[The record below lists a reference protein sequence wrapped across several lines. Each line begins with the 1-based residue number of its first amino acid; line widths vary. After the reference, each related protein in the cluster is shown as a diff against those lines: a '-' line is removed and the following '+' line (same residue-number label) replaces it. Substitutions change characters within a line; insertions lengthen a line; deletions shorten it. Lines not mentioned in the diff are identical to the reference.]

1 MVSAIIMASGE
12 SKRMG
17 ENKLLLEYKG
27 KKIIEYVLDKVS
39 SCDFNNILVVCN
51 NEEIIKICSDR
62 NISTIYNS
70 EWKKG
75 QSESIKIG
83 IKNSPK
89 SEGYAFFTADQPLIN
104 VETINLLLNEFN
116 NNKEYIIVP
125 NYNGKRGTPVI
136 FSDKFKENLLEL
148 EGDVGGRVI
157 INENPS
163 YTRFIN
169 VENEFILWD
178 IDTKADYEKLL
189 RIWNKWLIIK

>member
-39 SCDFNNILVVCN
+39 VCDFNNILVVCN

-70 EWKKG
+70 KWKQG

-83 IKNSPK
+83 VKNSPK

-116 NNKEYIIVP
+116 NNKEAIIVP

-136 FSDKFKENLLEL
+136 FSDKFKEDLLEL

-163 YTRFIN
+163 YTRVVN

-189 RIWNKWLIIK
+189 KI